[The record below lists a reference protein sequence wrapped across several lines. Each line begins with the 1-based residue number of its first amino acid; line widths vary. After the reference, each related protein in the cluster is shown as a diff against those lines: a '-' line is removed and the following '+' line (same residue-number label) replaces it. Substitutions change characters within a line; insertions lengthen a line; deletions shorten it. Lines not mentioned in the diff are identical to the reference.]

1 MIDTHCNDYDD
12 YLADDD
18 NDDKDDDKAT
28 MILGANDNDGRY
40 REDKS
45 MTFFKQVSVK
55 LEIRVSEEPP
65 GAQGSLFPGVLLADE
80 QEGEPVNEVGVG
92 VEGPKDGRAER
103 NKVNCPVKYL
113 E

>member
-28 MILGANDNDGRY
+28 MILGANDIDGSY

-55 LEIRVSEEPP
+55 LEIRVSEEPR
-65 GAQGSLFPGVLLADE
+65 GAQGNLFPRVLLADE
-80 QEGEPVNEVGVG
+80 
-92 VEGPKDGRAER
+92 
-103 NKVNCPVKYL
+103 
-113 E
+113 